1 MASHSPRLSMLT
13 STILSDRQYFML
25 DEATV
30 FQKVF
35 DSCDVPCQ
43 ADRILPKEVLQFT
56 TETIPDKLGQF
67 FNADVME
74 ESNQKILVIRKN
86 LTILTDYLII
96 KNQADLQALTWQES
110 FNQS

>member
-1 MASHSPRLSMLT
+1 
-13 STILSDRQYFML
+13 ML